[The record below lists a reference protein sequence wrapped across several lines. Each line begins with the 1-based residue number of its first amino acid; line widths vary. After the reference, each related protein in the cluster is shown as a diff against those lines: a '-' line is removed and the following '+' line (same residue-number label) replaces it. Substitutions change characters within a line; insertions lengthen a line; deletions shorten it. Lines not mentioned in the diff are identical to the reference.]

1 MMKTSLTSV
10 CVRARAARGFS
21 IIELMTA
28 VPIGLVILA
37 GLASV
42 FVNSSNANREMKNS
56 AEQIENGRYAI
67 EFLSQ
72 DLRPAGYYGELG
84 KLPAVPATA
93 PDPCAA
99 LTAGAVSATVNNAL
113 ARPGQYVSSASIPTG
128 CNSFLTSPNLQPG
141 NAILAGRRS
150 ATPAVI
156 TPRRGSRS

>member
-28 VPIGLVILA
+28 VTIGLLILA

-72 DLRPAGYYGELG
+72 DLRHAGYYGELG

-99 LTAGAVSATVNNAL
+99 LTAGAGSDTVNNAL
-113 ARPGQYVSSASIPTG
+113 ALPVQYVSSASIPTR
-128 CNSFLTSPNLQPG
+128 CNSFLTSANLQPG
-141 NAILAGRRS
+141 SDIVVVRRTETTAVNAPRS
-150 ATPAVI
+150 
-156 TPRRGSRS
+156 R